1 MSLKQRSLV
10 LLHATRFVTFAT
22 LSPEN
27 VPWATT
33 VEPKILFN
41 PLRFLWYSAHQSQHS
56 QNIRHHAQVSG
67 TLFNYHLPEYGSA
80 GFDGAQF
87 MGTARELS
95 VDESADAYHEFHQNS
110 LFDESQNTLP
120 SIALEQL
127 QEGGHSRFYELIVEQ
142 WWLFD
147 REHWLA
153 NQESRRI
160 PVPLSYLNDE

>member
-10 LLHATRFVTFAT
+10 LLHTTRFVTFAT

-41 PLRFLWYSAHQSQHS
+41 PVRLLWYSAYQSQHS
-56 QNIRHHAQVSG
+56 QNIRYHSQVSG
-67 TLFNYHLPEYGSA
+67 TLFNYHLPEFGSA

-87 MGTARELS
+87 TGVARELS
-95 VDESADAYHEFHQNS
+95 VDESADAYREFHQNS
-110 LFDESQNTLP
+110 LFDETQNALP

-127 QEGGHSRFYELIVEQ
+127 QENGHSRFYELIVEQ

-147 REHWLA
+147 TAHWLTS
-153 NQESRRI
+153 QESRRI
-160 PVPLSYLNDE
+160 PVPLSYLNNE

>member
-10 LLHATRFVTFAT
+10 LLHTTRFVTFAT
-22 LSPEN
+22 LSPKN

-41 PLRFLWYSAHQSQHS
+41 PVRFLWYSAHQSQHS
-56 QNIRHHAQVSG
+56 QNIRHHSQVSG
-67 TLFNYHLPEYGSA
+67 TLFNDHLPEFGSA

-87 MGTARELS
+87 TGAARELS
-95 VDESADAYHEFHQNS
+95 VDESADAYREFHQNS
-110 LFDESQNTLP
+110 LFDETQNALP

-127 QEGGHSRFYELIVEQ
+127 QENGHSRFYELIVEQ

-147 REHWLA
+147 MEHWLTH
-153 NQESRRI
+153 QESRRI

>member
-10 LLHATRFVTFAT
+10 LLHTTRFVTFAT

-27 VPWATT
+27 TPWAAT

-41 PLRFLWYSAHQSQHS
+41 PLRFLWYSAHQNLHS

-67 TLFNYHLPEYGSA
+67 TLFNYHLPEFGSV

-87 MGTARELS
+87 LGTARELS
-95 VDESADAYHEFHQNS
+95 VEESTDAYREFHQNS
-110 LFDESQNTLP
+110 LFNETQNTLP
-120 SIALEQL
+120 SITLEQL
-127 QEGGHSRFYELIVEQ
+127 QGGGHSRFYEFIVDQ

-147 REHWLA
+147 MTYWLA
-153 NQESRRI
+153 NQESRCI

>member
-10 LLHATRFVTFAT
+10 LLHTTRFVTFAT
-22 LSPEN
+22 LSSEN

-56 QNIRHHAQVSG
+56 QNIRHHSQVSG
-67 TLFNYHLPEYGSA
+67 TLFNYHLPEFGLP

-87 MGTARELS
+87 TGIARELS
-95 VDESADAYHEFHQNS
+95 VDESEDAYHEFHQNS
-110 LFDESQNTLP
+110 LFDETQNALP

-127 QEGGHSRFYELIVEQ
+127 QENGHSRFYALIVEQ

-147 REHWLA
+147 MAHWLT

-160 PVPLSYLNDE
+160 PVPLSYLNNE